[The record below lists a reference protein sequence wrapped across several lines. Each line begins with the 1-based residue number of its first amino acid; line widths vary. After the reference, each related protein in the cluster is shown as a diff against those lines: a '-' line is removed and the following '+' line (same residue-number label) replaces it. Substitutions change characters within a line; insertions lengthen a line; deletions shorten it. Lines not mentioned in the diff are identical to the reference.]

1 MQQTVLNLK
10 PLAQMPLG
18 SRARIA
24 EIRGGRELT
33 RRLLALGLR
42 VGSEVRI
49 EHHRGRGLVLSTG
62 STRVALGGGIVEK
75 LIVADLGEPGV
86 ERPDG
91 PRMRGTTPESA
102 PTTAP
107 GDRAPDQLLEDPED

>member
-1 MQQTVLNLK
+1 MQQPVLHLK
-10 PLAQMPLG
+10 PLAEMPLG
-18 SRARIA
+18 SLARIA

-75 LIVADLGEPGV
+75 LIVADLGGTGV
-86 ERPDG
+86 ERPNSPQTPGTGSGSARTTVPADRS
-91 PRMRGTTPESA
+91 PRQELDA
-102 PTTAP
+102 
-107 GDRAPDQLLEDPED
+107 ED